1 MSLGGPKK
9 KTETK
14 NFPGLTEMSSSWNGP
29 AERVQTPNDK
39 PIATLLWS
47 LTTLEV
53 KNYNTPLGE
62 NGRSYIMDWESG
74 QPLIYWH

>member
-39 PIATLLWS
+39 PIATLL
-47 LTTLEV
+47 
-53 KNYNTPLGE
+53 
-62 NGRSYIMDWESG
+62 
-74 QPLIYWH
+74 